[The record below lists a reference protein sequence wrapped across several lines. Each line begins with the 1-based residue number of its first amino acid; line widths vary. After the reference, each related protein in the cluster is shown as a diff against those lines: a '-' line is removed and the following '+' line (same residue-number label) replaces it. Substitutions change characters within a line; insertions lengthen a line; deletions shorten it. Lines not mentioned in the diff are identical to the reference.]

1 MALTLIAILIIALTL
16 AVLFWTYI
24 DWKLMKLLE
33 KNMVQQKRSLQT
45 LQDLSMKYEQLEDQ
59 CEREETE

>member
-1 MALTLIAILIIALTL
+1 MALTLIAILLIVLTL

-45 LQDLSMKYEQLEDQ
+45 LRDLSMKYEQLEDQ